1 MLLVSGG
8 TAQFGPL
15 VQERPDIFG
24 VLAVPKAGNSLPEY
38 CKWAGDN
45 GAFSGF
51 EEDKFTAMLAKH
63 WWAKDR
69 CLFVTAPDV
78 VGDHA
83 ATAELFREWEPRIR
97 EYGYPVALVA
107 QDGLTPDTTPWP
119 DIDAVFIGGTTRWK
133 LGADAAHILQ
143 EARLRGKWLH
153 MGRVNTKRRLIYAAA
168 LGCDSVDGSGW
179 SRFPRAMLDRHGSL
193 LRSLSKQRALALEAT
208 A

>member
-15 VQERPDIFG
+15 VQTRPDIFG
-24 VLAVPKAGNSLPEY
+24 VLAVPRAGNSLPEY

-51 EEDKFTAMLAKH
+51 DEAKFEAMLEKH
-63 WWAKDR
+63 RWAKER

-78 VGDHA
+78 VGDHL
-83 ATAELFREWEPRIR
+83 ATHRLFREWEPRIR

-107 QDGLTPDTTPWP
+107 QDGLTPETTPWP
-119 DIDAVFIGGTTRWK
+119 YIDAVFIGGTTRWK

-143 EARLRGKWLH
+143 AARLRGKWLH

-179 SRFPRAMLDRHGSL
+179 SRFPSSMLERHGSL
-193 LRSLSKQRALALEAT
+193 LRNLSEQRALALDPR
-208 A
+208 